1 MSTWSTR
8 VRRRTLTLSAAAAA
22 LTLVLGG
29 CSSGG
34 SDEGKSSGGAAK
46 SGGGAFPVTIKSS
59 LGEARISEQPERIV
73 TLGQG
78 SAETAIA
85 LGHTPVGIEEYAW
98 GSDKTG
104 YLPWIHEAV
113 KKSGDELPEQF
124 AGGEDIDFEAITELA
139 PDVILAPW
147 SGITQKQYDILSDI
161 APTVAYPGL
170 AWSTNWD
177 EQIEIIAKALGKP
190 AEARTLISRIEKQLA
205 DAAATRPAYK
215 GVSFSYIY
223 TSGPGTLGVFLPEEQ
238 RVEMVSSLGLTVDPV
253 AKTFKETKGTDSA
266 LIGLENAE
274 KLSGSDVIFTFYTD
288 AKTREE
294 IEAQPLYAAIPAVKR
309 GAVVASD
316 DTSFVTASS
325 IINPLTVPWV
335 VERYLPLI
343 DKAVAKAGGSAGATS

>member
-1 MSTWSTR
+1 MPSWFTR
-8 VRRRTLTLSAAAAA
+8 VRRRTLAVTATAAA

-29 CSSGG
+29 CSSDG
-34 SDEGKSSGGAAK
+34 DEK
-46 SGGGAFPVTIKSS
+46 SGAPAGSGTSDGAFPVTIKSA
-59 LGEARISEQPERIV
+59 LGSAEITEKPERVV

-85 LGHTPVGIEEYAW
+85 LGHTPVGVESYEW

-104 YLPWIHEAV
+104 YLPWIHDAV
-113 KKSGDELPEQF
+113 TKAGDELPKQF
-124 AGGEDIDFEAITELA
+124 TGGEDIDFEAITELE

-147 SGITQKQYDILSDI
+147 SGVTQEQFDILSDI
-161 APTVAYPGL
+161 APTVAYPEL

-177 EQIEIIAKALGKP
+177 EQIGIIAKALGQPDDAKK
-190 AEARTLISRIEKQLA
+190 LISTIEKQLA
-205 DAAATRPAYK
+205 DAAATRPKYK
-215 GVSFSYIY
+215 NVSFSYIY

-253 AKTFKETKGTDSA
+253 VKTFKETKGTDSA

-274 KLSGSDVIFTFYTD
+274 KLSDSDLVFTFYSD
-288 AKTREE
+288 AKSRKET
-294 IEAQPLYAAIPAVKR
+294 EAQKLYAAIPAVER
-309 GAVVASD
+309 DSLVASD

-335 VERYLPLI
+335 IDRYLPLI
-343 DKAVAKAGGSAGATS
+343 DEAVAKLDK